1 VRRLAV
7 LIVLVAF
14 AVCPLLPAPATA
26 HTDPAPVVYAHR
38 GGAGYAPEN
47 TLGAFRM
54 TWAAY
59 ADDNVWLELDTQLT
73 ADGVPVVIHDDSLDR
88 TTDCTGDV
96 AAHTLAELAP
106 CNAALSFAGWT
117 AFEPVPALE
126 DVLREGLD
134 AGWRLMVEAKA
145 IPGDAGFDPSGITLA
160 DAILAA
166 VDRTGFPADRL
177 VVQSFWPPALE
188 RVELVAPA
196 IPTALLTH
204 STLPGAPKDV
214 GFYGI
219 ENAAFATA
227 RSYEIAAPNYDAP
240 DLSAD
245 TVAAAHALGR
255 QVIPYTVDDAAAIAT
270 VASYGVDGIIT
281 NRPDVAFSTLG

>member
-1 VRRLAV
+1 MRRIAL
-7 LIVLVAF
+7 VLVA
-14 AVCPLLPAPATA
+14 ALALLPTPAQA
-26 HTDPAPVVYAHR
+26 DPAPVVYAHR

-59 ADDNVWLELDTQLT
+59 ADRNVWLELDTQLT
-73 ADGVPVVIHDDSLDR
+73 KDGVPVVLHDDTLDR
-88 TTDCTGDV
+88 TTDCTGDL
-96 AAHTLAELAP
+96 AAHTLADLAP
-106 CNAALSFAGWT
+106 CNAALSFDGW
-117 AFEPVPALE
+117 ADFEPIPTLE
-126 DVLREGLD
+126 QVMAEGLD

-145 IPGDAGFDPSGITLA
+145 IPGDSGFEATGTALT

-166 VDRTGFPADRL
+166 AARTGFPADRL
-177 VVQSFWPPALE
+177 IVQSYWPPALE
-188 RVELVAPA
+188 RVELLAPA

-227 RSYEIAAPNYDAP
+227 RNYEIAAPNYDSP

-255 QVIPYTVDDAAAIAT
+255 RVIPYTVDDAAAIAT